1 MNVQSAAMGAG
12 AFTPSAPS
20 YLSARDAIRML
31 RRHARLL
38 LLIASAVMG
47 GALAFYLLAEPR
59 YDATTVMRVAV
70 DDFRPDDSD
79 SPASIREAEQLRTHQ
94 IETQIQLLGSRMVAR
109 QTVRD
114 LALYN
119 DPDFNPNA
127 DPTKRKAASAKALA
141 QKTPSD
147 GRSSVATNADDGPSP
162 QLIERTTDRLL
173 SAVKVAQDG
182 QSDFINVTVS
192 SGSPAKAAKIAN
204 KIAGNYIRLQV
215 TERRAARTRAVKQLQ
230 ELAQRSR
237 SELLGDEMAIAAYR
251 RDHRID
257 AGPGR
262 DADVA
267 QMARLASELAASGA
281 GLAEARVRASGG
293 GSAMSPLLA
302 DLRGQQSTISRRHA
316 ELSTLYGREHPDV
329 KKATAEL
336 AEVDTA
342 IKAESARIERQMSD
356 EASAQ
361 GARANMLAG
370 SLGAMR
376 GQSLQ
381 RGIASVALADLERRA
396 ETTRAL
402 YLSLSQRLQRAEQA
416 RDSVRPDATVSSAAL
431 LPTQPSFPR
440 AGQIAGVA
448 VGASFILGMIAML
461 VAEALQDQVRN
472 AGEVQRLVNLPT
484 FGMVP
489 EIQGHKHV
497 QAHLR
502 VAKEPFTLF
511 AEAIRRSELKL
522 RRYLASQNGKVIQI
536 TSPLPG
542 DGKTT
547 MAISLAAA
555 AVASGRTAV
564 MVDLDLRRPGLPDV
578 FDGSLCEKDLVGYL
592 EGRAELDEIL
602 VESPSLSGL
611 KAVPVRAAAED
622 PGHTLNSPRMAT
634 LFSRLREDF
643 DLVIINS
650 PPILAVGDAEL
661 LAAFADATILILRW
675 GHTTPELLQA
685 TTTAFDAPISGI
697 IFNRVHFAKHARLS
711 YGDAIQHFPRNSPYH
726 KGEPHGWRQRLGWAE
741 SA

>member
-1 MNVQSAAMGAG
+1 MNVQSAAIGVG
-12 AFTPSAPS
+12 AFTPSAPT

-38 LLIASAVMG
+38 LLIASVVMG

-59 YDATTVMRVAV
+59 YDATTVMRVAI
-70 DDFRPDDSD
+70 DDFRPDSD
-79 SPASIREAEQLRTHQ
+79 DNPASIREAEQLRTHQ

-114 LALYN
+114 LALYD
-119 DPDFNPNA
+119 DPEFNPNA
-127 DPTKRKAASAKALA
+127 DPTKRKKARANAAADATQDGSPAPA
-141 QKTPSD
+141 QRT
-147 GRSSVATNADDGPSP
+147 PSP

-192 SGSPAKAAKIAN
+192 SRSPAKAAKIAN
-204 KIAGNYIRLQV
+204 KIAGNYVRLQV
-215 TERRAARTRAVKQLQ
+215 TERRAGRTRAVKQLQ

-281 GLAEARVRASGG
+281 GLAEARQRASGQ
-293 GSAMSPLLA
+293 SAMSPLLA
-302 DLRGQQSTISRRHA
+302 DLRGQQSTITRRRA

-329 KKATAEL
+329 KKAAAEL
-336 AEVDTA
+336 AEVDNAIATETA
-342 IKAESARIERQMSD
+342 RMERQMME

-361 GARANMLAG
+361 GARASMLAG

-416 RDSVRPDATVSSAAL
+416 RDSVRPDASIASAAL

-489 EIQGHKHV
+489 EIQGHKQV

-522 RRYLASQNGKVIQI
+522 RRYLASQNGKVMQI

-602 VESPSLSGL
+602 VESPSLAGL

-661 LAAFADATILILRW
+661 LAAYADATILILRW

-685 TTTAFDAPISGI
+685 TTSAFDAPISGI

-726 KGEPHGWRQRLGWAE
+726 KGELQGWRQRLGWSE